1 MEWWKLRKT
10 FNLNIFLI
18 AIFWVLG
25 LKSITKSPPAI
36 FPDSGGYLLGTTE
49 KAWGNFSLIGE
60 SVRAWP
66 TQFIFALASDND
78 GRVLVQ
84 ILLYLSSVTLF
95 LFATTQF
102 KKNRSSYFS
111 TLLVCSL
118 FLTDNVFQWNFTILS
133 ESSTLSFYLTGISF
147 VILSL
152 KYERFSLLFFSI
164 ALFFMMLGCLVRLQ
178 LLVPTILIS
187 IFVVLINRR
196 ARFIAPRVFLL
207 VCIVS
212 YSLFLNSNISAVWG
226 GGLGQTSKNTTS
238 FYFLT
243 ATETKNDRLS
253 DRLFESIPKSA
264 PSCLQTNDSRAP
276 FVESP
281 GPYVFQS
288 QQYLRCLPG
297 VLWLNENFIS
307 FYLKFLFTNP
317 AYILETAWTY
327 LPESISDVTYS
338 NYDGY
343 IPTWLQDLWTTNAN
357 YVTNPIPFYI
367 WVLFPLLA
375 LLLKRKDLVKVQ
387 TLGLVV
393 IWLGLLGS
401 LLSTYLFMNAE
412 LARIA
417 VSSVYPLI
425 SLSIIL
431 TLQFFSRG
439 GGKK

>member
-1 MEWWKLRKT
+1 
-10 FNLNIFLI
+10 
-18 AIFWVLG
+18 
-25 LKSITKSPPAI
+25 
-36 FPDSGGYLLGTTE
+36 
-49 KAWGNFSLIGE
+49 
-60 SVRAWP
+60 
-66 TQFIFALASDND
+66 
-78 GRVLVQ
+78 
-84 ILLYLSSVTLF
+84 
-95 LFATTQF
+95 
-102 KKNRSSYFS
+102 
-111 TLLVCSL
+111 
-118 FLTDNVFQWNFTILS
+118 
-133 ESSTLSFYLTGISF
+133 
-147 VILSL
+147 
-152 KYERFSLLFFSI
+152 
-164 ALFFMMLGCLVRLQ
+164 
-178 LLVPTILIS
+178 
-187 IFVVLINRR
+187 
-196 ARFIAPRVFLL
+196 
-207 VCIVS
+207 
-212 YSLFLNSNISAVWG
+212 
-226 GGLGQTSKNTTS
+226 
-238 FYFLT
+238 
-243 ATETKNDRLS
+243 
-253 DRLFESIPKSA
+253 
-264 PSCLQTNDSRAP
+264 
-276 FVESP
+276 
-281 GPYVFQS
+281 
-288 QQYLRCLPG
+288 
-297 VLWLNENFIS
+297 
-307 FYLKFLFTNP
+307 LFTNP